1 MPGVISRILSRVSR
15 FFGSERR
22 STTFRQPSPWLLS
35 YAKSGAAVGETT
47 AIGISAVWQG
57 LRFISSAIASMP
69 RTVALEGRDENIT
82 YRKTHPIQR
91 LVSIEPHPAYSS
103 YDFFFAL
110 IWQAKLRGNGLAV
123 IVPDERTA
131 RPRRLDLVEWKD
143 VTNVETEEDTGYV
156 LYYIQGYAR
165 PLYQYEVIHLKNATA
180 NGVEGL
186 DTLKVHMDNFGLEI
200 AGRDLANYT
209 YRNGAHVNGFLS
221 TDKLIGPDNRES
233 MEKSWNSRFSGPEN
247 AGKTPFLEGGVKY
260 ERTGLT
266 PAEAGLNESRQF
278 NVYEAARILGVSPHV
293 LFALDRANFSNIET
307 LHQEIGKYTLSPL
320 VEALEA
326 ELNRKLFRD
335 EEVGRLKVIFNM
347 DSFTRGDTESR
358 ANYIRTMVQS
368 GVFSINEARRME
380 GKNSV
385 DYGNAFLIP
394 KNMTLVGPDGK
405 IMIDPNEA
413 AGDGL
418 ADDETALSEGPNPME
433 Q

>member
-1 MPGVISRILSRVSR
+1 MPNI
-15 FFGSERR
+15 FFGS
-22 STTFRQPSPWLLS
+22 
-35 YAKSGAAVGETT
+35 KSGAYVGEETTIGIT
-47 AIGISAVWQG
+47 AIWQG

-69 RTVALEGRDENIT
+69 RVVASEDKNENIS

-91 LVSIEPHPAYSS
+91 LISIQPSPAYSA

-110 IWQAKLRGNGLAV
+110 VWQAKLRGNGIAV
-123 IVPDERTA
+123 ITPDARTG
-131 RPRRLDLVEWKD
+131 RPSRLELVQWKD
-143 VTNVETEEDTGYV
+143 VTDIETEDATGYV
-156 LYYIQGYAR
+156 MYKIRGYER
-165 PLYQYEVIHLKNATA
+165 WLYQYEVIHLKNATA
-180 NGVEGL
+180 DGVKGL
-186 DTLKVHMDNFGLEI
+186 DTMKIHMDGLGLDI
-200 AGRDLANYT
+200 AARDLANYT
-209 YRNGAHVNGFLS
+209 FRNGAHISGFLS

-233 MEKSWNSRFSGPEN
+233 MEKSWNNRWAGPEN

-307 LHQEIGKYTLSPL
+307 LHQEIGKYTLSPM

-335 EEVGRLKVIFNM
+335 DEVGRLKVIFNM
-347 DSFTRGDTESR
+347 DAFTRGDTESR

-385 DYGNAFLIP
+385 DYGNAFLVP
-394 KNMTLVGPDGK
+394 KNMNLVAPDGTVL
-405 IMIDPNEA
+405 IEA
-413 AGDGL
+413 QNTPGDGQG
-418 ADDETALSEGPNPME
+418 DDDPAPIQAPKTQNGVMK
-433 Q
+433 